1 MYRKRGASLDLQEV
15 LGKLAA
21 KKAGREYVK
30 PCPARVIYSSSDILA
45 AKTVLDRLLA
55 MNTRNEVSSIVPVP
69 KELDVDEI

>member
-15 LGKLAA
+15 LDKLAA

-30 PCPARVIYSSSDILA
+30 SCPARVQYNPSDILA

-55 MNTRNEVSSIVPVP
+55 MDTRNEIASITPVP
-69 KELDVDEI
+69 KELDIDGI